1 MHSVSSF
8 RMGKK
13 MRLQRSVCALAL
25 AIGAFTSLSACSSTP
40 YTKRSQLILVPE
52 SEEVA
57 LGASAYREVLQ
68 QSKIVKDPQVTAI
81 VDRVGRRIAEAAD
94 KPEYDWEFV
103 VIDEPDAVNAF
114 ALPGGKVAV
123 YTGLFP
129 VAQDEAGLAAVIG
142 HEVAHALARH
152 AGERMSQAMLA
163 QFGAVGLSA
172 AFGSASPATRE
183 MVYQAYGLGA
193 HVGVLLPFNRTQES
207 EADRIGMILMAK
219 AGYDPAAA
227 LEVWQRMEE
236 RAKRDQKSGGGPPEF
251 LSTHPSHRTRQQDIQ
266 SWLDEARGYYT
277 APPDSDIATLPVIGK
292 SNRKPGSGF

>member
-1 MHSVSSF
+1 M
-8 RMGKK
+8 K
-13 MRLQRSVCALAL
+13 MRLYRSICALAL
-25 AIGAFTSLSACSSTP
+25 VVGAFASFSACSSTP
-40 YTKRSQLILVPE
+40 YTNRRQLILVPE

-57 LGASAYREVLQ
+57 LGSSAYREVVQ
-68 QSKIVKDPQVTAI
+68 QSKVVKDPRVTAI

-94 KPEYDWEFV
+94 KPEYNWEFV

-152 AGERMSQAMLA
+152 AGERMSQAVLA
-163 QFGAVGLSA
+163 QLGAVGLSA

-193 HVGVLLPFNRTQES
+193 QVGVLLPFNRTQES

-236 RAKRDQKSGGGPPEF
+236 RAKLDQERGGAPPEF
-251 LSTHPSHRTRQQDIQ
+251 LSTHPSHQTRQRDIQ
-266 SWLDEARGYYT
+266 RWLDEARGYYT
-277 APPDSDIATLPVIGK
+277 APLDSDVVTLPVLGE
-292 SNRKPGSGF
+292 SGQKPPPGYWSR